1 MVVPAPVPA
10 PGVPAPARVEEDKD
24 LSVRSGRSAPNATH
38 METVLVFLLP
48 FALVIVVV
56 LLLSHWRKIVNPV
69 INVSYEIVTI
79 LRKREYLPPR
89 IFIEG
94 YGIKRGLCDYEAAL
108 ISERPFNEILGIM
121 LVNAMR
127 KGAVRTASLQPLKL
141 ETDKLLPDSLSR
153 DERDFVRI
161 CSERNAKKRQ
171 EKFANLLIR
180 MIKTIANKMRGFS
193 HKETVN
199 YYLAIV
205 EAASKKANFENIQN
219 MVYELV
225 DNMDEF
231 TKKVTKATNPYTDAP
246 IFKEQP
252 EFLRRSLSRGGSGHG
267 GGGGSC
273 ACAGCACAC
282 ACAGCACACAG
293 GGR

>member
-1 MVVPAPVPA
+1 
-10 PGVPAPARVEEDKD
+10 
-24 LSVRSGRSAPNATH
+24 
-38 METVLVFLLP
+38 METALIFLLP
-48 FALVIVVV
+48 FAILIIVV

-69 INVSYEIVTI
+69 ISVSYEIVTV
-79 LRKREYLPPR
+79 LRKREYLPPK

-94 YGIKRGLCDYEAAL
+94 YGIKRGLHDYEAAL

-121 LVNAMR
+121 LVNAME
-127 KGAVRTASLQPLKL
+127 KGAVRIVSLQPLML
-141 ETDKLLPDSLSR
+141 ESDKLLPDSLSR
-153 DERDFVRI
+153 AERDFVRI

-171 EKFANLLIR
+171 EKFANLMIR
-180 MIKTIANKMRGFS
+180 MIKTISNQMRGFS
-193 HKETVN
+193 HKETVL
-199 YYLAIV
+199 YYMVVV
-205 EAASKKANFENIQN
+205 EAASKKANFENIQD
-219 MVYELV
+219 MVYKLV
-225 DNMDEF
+225 DNMDEL
-231 TKKVTKATNPYTDAP
+231 TKKVTKATNPYRDAP

-252 EFLRRSLSRGGSGHG
+252 EFLRKGLSRGGSGHGGG